1 MDTYTHTSDQRYV
14 AYNDRTEIKDLDRN
28 VWRATTGTIADGA
41 SGRHLYRNEP
51 RHPAYY
57 TCFGGRD
64 PETHYIIGVDRDDH
78 PDHSS
83 RFGYARCKNGYC
95 SGHWPGRYNTSEA
108 CSAYDP
114 QPEDMAPARFY
125 TSAHQGPYHDE
136 SQATVDYDYWK
147 NYGMNYGTW
156 WSYPHNV

>member
-1 MDTYTHTSDQRYV
+1 MAAYDHSKNQDYV
-14 AYNDRTEIKDLDRN
+14 IYNDKSEIADLDLN
-28 VWRATTGTIADGA
+28 VWRSTEGTIASGA
-41 SGRHLYRNEP
+41 TGRHLYAFEP

-64 PETHYIIGVDRDDH
+64 PETHYIIGQERETH

-95 SGHWPGRYNTSEA
+95 SGHWPGRYIESEV
-108 CSAYDP
+108 CSTYDP
-114 QPEDMAPARFY
+114 QPPAMAPERFY
-125 TSAHQGPYHDE
+125 TAAHQGSFQDM

-147 NYGMNYGTW
+147 NHGMNYPAW
-156 WSYPHNV
+156 WAK